1 MFAFLDIYDCHI
13 EENISYNFHEV
24 YISESTTNKIN
35 GKIGNILR
43 ADNKPYKKKQR
54 KQSGSQELQRNCG

>member
-1 MFAFLDIYDCHI
+1 M
-13 EENISYNFHEV
+13 NKK
-24 YISESTTNKIN
+24 NKIN